1 MKTIVFDLDGTLIES
16 APDIHDAA
24 NKFLADLGIT
34 PLSLETI
41 IGFIG
46 NGVPKLVERVM
57 REVGITYSDAKHSE
71 LVTAFSTH
79 YAVNPAT
86 LSYLNKG
93 VLTALE
99 LLKDAGHKMA
109 ICTNK
114 PYDLT
119 LQVLQCLKIDG
130 YFDAVIGGDSL
141 TVKKPDPAPLNKAM
155 EMLGQDACIYV
166 GDSEVDAQ
174 TAKNAAQP
182 FFLFTD
188 GYRKASVED
197 LSPDAVFDDFAELQD
212 LISQLNDES
221 YIAL

>member
-1 MKTIVFDLDGTLIES
+1 MNTIIFDLDGTLVES

-24 NKFLADLGIT
+24 NNLLTDLGIE
-34 PLSLETI
+34 PLPLETI

-57 REVGITYSDAKHSE
+57 HKVGIEHSDDKHAE
-71 LVTAFSTH
+71 LVAVFSAH

-93 VLTALE
+93 ALSALE
-99 LLKDAGHKMA
+99 TLQKAGYKMA

-114 PYDLT
+114 PYDLAI
-119 LQVLQCLKIDG
+119 QVLECLKINK
-130 YFDAVIGGDSL
+130 FFEAVIGGDSL
-141 TVKKPDPAPLNKAM
+141 EVKKPDPAPLFKAM
-155 EMLGQDACIYV
+155 QMLEQNTCIYV

-174 TAKNAAQP
+174 TARNAKQP
-182 FFLFTD
+182 FFLFTQ

-197 LSPDAVFDDFAELQD
+197 LSSDAAFDDFAALQG
-212 LISQLNDES
+212 LIEN
-221 YIAL
+221 

>member
-1 MKTIVFDLDGTLIES
+1 MKTIVFDLDGTLVES

-24 NKFLADLGIT
+24 NKFLADLGIA
-34 PLSLETI
+34 PLSMETI

-57 REVGITYSDAKHSE
+57 KEVGIEHTVAKHAE
-71 LVTAFSTH
+71 LVTAFSDH

-86 LSYLNKG
+86 QSYLNKG
-93 VLTALE
+93 ALKALE
-99 LLKDAGHKMA
+99 TLRDAGHKMA

-119 LQVLQCLKIDG
+119 LQVLKCLKIDG

-141 TVKKPDPAPLNKAM
+141 EVKKPDPAPLFKAM
-155 EMLGQDACIYV
+155 KMLGQDACIYV

-174 TAKNAAQP
+174 TAQNADQP

-188 GYRKASVED
+188 GYRKAAVED
-197 LSPDAVFDDFAELQD
+197 LNAQAVFDDFTDLQS
-212 LISQLNDES
+212 LIGKSD
-221 YIAL
+221 A

>member
-1 MKTIVFDLDGTLIES
+1 MKVIVFDLDGTLIES

-24 NKFLADLGIT
+24 NKLLADLGIT
-34 PLSLETI
+34 ALSLETI

-57 REVGITYSDAKHSE
+57 KEVGIDHTDAKHAE
-71 LVTAFSTH
+71 LIAAFSAH

-93 VLTALE
+93 VLSAL
-99 LLKDAGHKMA
+99 KTFRDAGHKMA

-114 PYDLT
+114 PYALT
-119 LQVLQCLKIDG
+119 LQVLKCLEIEG

-141 TVKKPDPAPLNKAM
+141 DVKKPDPAPLFKAM
-155 EMLGQDACIYV
+155 KMLGQDACIYV

-174 TAKNAAQP
+174 TARNAKQP
-182 FFLFTD
+182 FFLFTE
-188 GYRKASVED
+188 GYRKTAVED
-197 LSPDAVFDDFAELQD
+197 LNAQEVFDDFTKLQN
-212 LISQLNDES
+212 LILKSDT
-221 YIAL
+221 

>member
-1 MKTIVFDLDGTLIES
+1 MKFVIFDLDGTLVES

-24 NKFLADLGIT
+24 NRVLADLGIS
-34 PLSLETI
+34 PLSLETV

-57 REVGITYSDAKHSE
+57 KEVGIAHSE
-71 LVTAFSTH
+71 EKHAELVAAFSAH

-93 VLTALE
+93 ALKALE
-99 LLKDAGHKMA
+99 QLKGDGFQMA
-109 ICTNK
+109 VCTNK

-119 LQVLQCLKIDG
+119 IQVLQGLEIAD
-130 YFDAVIGGDSL
+130 YFGVVIGGDSL
-141 TVKKPDPAPLNKAM
+141 LVKKPDAAPLIRTM
-155 EMLGQDACIYV
+155 ELLGSDSCIYI

-174 TAKNAAQP
+174 TAKNADQP

-188 GYRKASVED
+188 GYRKTAVAD
-197 LSPDAVFDDFAELQD
+197 LGADAQFDDFVD
-212 LISQLNDES
+212 LPVLINEYSGL
-221 YIAL
+221 

>member
-1 MKTIVFDLDGTLIES
+1 MKTIVFDLDGTLVES

-24 NKFLADLGIT
+24 NKFLADLGIA
-34 PLSLETI
+34 PLSIETI

-57 REVGITYSDAKHSE
+57 KEAGIEQTDAKHTE
-71 LVTAFSTH
+71 LIAAFSAH

-93 VLTALE
+93 ALSALE
-99 LLKDAGHKMA
+99 TLRDAGHKMA
-109 ICTNK
+109 VCTNK
-114 PYDLT
+114 PYALT
-119 LQVLQCLKIDG
+119 LQVLKCLKIDG

-141 TVKKPDPAPLNKAM
+141 EVKKPDPAPLFKAM

-174 TAKNAAQP
+174 TAQNAKQP

-188 GYRKASVED
+188 GYRKAAAED
-197 LSPDAVFDDFAELQD
+197 LNAQAVFDDFAELQG
-212 LISQLNDES
+212 LIGKSD
-221 YIAL
+221 A

>member
-1 MKTIVFDLDGTLIES
+1 MKAIVFDLDGTLIES

-24 NKFLADLGIT
+24 NKFLAALSIA
-34 PLSLETI
+34 PLSIETI

-57 REVGITYSDAKHSE
+57 KEVGIEHTDAKHTE
-71 LVTAFSTH
+71 LVAAFSDH

-93 VLTALE
+93 ALSALE
-99 LLKDAGHKMA
+99 ALRAAGHKMA
-109 ICTNK
+109 VCTNK
-114 PYDLT
+114 PYALT
-119 LQVLQCLKIDG
+119 LQVLKCLEIDG

-141 TVKKPDPAPLNKAM
+141 EVKKPDPAPLFKAM

-174 TAKNAAQP
+174 TAQNAKQP

-197 LSPDAVFDDFAELQD
+197 LNAQAVFDDFAELQG
-212 LISQLNDES
+212 LIEKSD
-221 YIAL
+221 A

>member
-1 MKTIVFDLDGTLIES
+1 MEKHMKTIVFDLDGTLIES

-24 NKFLADLGIT
+24 SKFLADLGIA
-34 PLSLETI
+34 PLSIETI

-57 REVGITYSDAKHSE
+57 KEAGIDHTDAKHAE
-71 LVTAFSTH
+71 LITAFSAH

-93 VLTALE
+93 VLSALE
-99 LLKDAGHKMA
+99 TLQNAGHKMA

-114 PYDLT
+114 PHTLT
-119 LQVLQCLKIDG
+119 LQVLKCLEIDG

-141 TVKKPDPAPLNKAM
+141 EVKKPDPAPLFKAM

-174 TAKNAAQP
+174 TAQNAKQP

-188 GYRKASVED
+188 GYRKAAVED
-197 LSPDAVFDDFAELQD
+197 LNAQAVFDDFAKLQS
-212 LISQLNDES
+212 LIG
-221 YIAL
+221 